1 MRIIRIVILLLLK
14 NDENVPKIVEIELK
28 SPKIADLGLKQCWI
42 YGGVG
47 GCAPPKVF
55 GFL

>member
-28 SPKIADLGLKQCWI
+28 SPKNR
-42 YGGVG
+42 
-47 GCAPPKVF
+47 
-55 GFL
+55 